1 MPVAQKLAGKCVML
15 PRRTIKMHC
24 GLSESMLGCYG
35 KILLRVLWIFQA
47 WIYEDADQRPCAY
60 RQLIYFFEKWA
71 SFLCLLMDLQPQ
83 PDTEGLYIKHSQK
96 ESNKNAVGH
105 ENCQICY
112 GKAHDTT
119 WVAHLFGISV
129 PMLLGKSVG
138 YVKGMFKGSC
148 LCHFVIWSLLM
159 CDKISFSLQ
168 GRSSVPL

>member
-1 MPVAQKLAGKCVML
+1 ML
-15 PRRTIKMHC
+15 PGRTIRMHF

-35 KILLRVLWIFQA
+35 KILFRVLWIFQA
-47 WIYEDADQRPCAY
+47 WIYEGADQRPRAY
-60 RQLIYFFEKWA
+60 RQSIIFFFEKWA

-96 ESNKNAVGH
+96 TSNKNAVGH

-129 PMLLGKSVG
+129 LMLLGKSVG

-148 LCHFVIWSLLM
+148 LCHFVIWSSPM
-159 CDKISFSLQ
+159 CDRMPFSLR
-168 GRSSVPL
+168 GRSSASLYYFQLQLQ